1 LVPEELS
8 PVLWIGRVAV
18 ATLPA
23 EVDVTNADPIRDE
36 LLSVVSQGAALLVAD
51 LSMTTFCDS
60 TGVSALVRT
69 LRQASANQAVLRL
82 VVNTPSVQRVL
93 SITGVDRQLEVF
105 PSVSAAL
112 AAPYDQ
118 VGGGPAS

>member
-1 LVPEELS
+1 MPEELC
-8 PVLWIGRVAV
+8 PALWIGRVAV

-23 EVDVTNADPIRDE
+23 EVDLTNADPVRDE

-69 LRQASANQAVLRL
+69 LRQASANEAVLRL

-118 VGGGPAS
+118 VGGGPAG

>member
-1 LVPEELS
+1 MPEELC
-8 PVLWIGRVAV
+8 PVLWIGRAAV

-23 EVDVTNADPIRDE
+23 EIDVTNADPIREE

-60 TGVSALVRT
+60 TGVSTLVRT
-69 LRQASANQAVLRL
+69 LRRTSASQAALRL

-93 SITGVDRQLEVF
+93 SITGVDRLLEVF

-112 AAPYDQ
+112 AGPYEQ
-118 VGGGPAS
+118 ATGRSAG